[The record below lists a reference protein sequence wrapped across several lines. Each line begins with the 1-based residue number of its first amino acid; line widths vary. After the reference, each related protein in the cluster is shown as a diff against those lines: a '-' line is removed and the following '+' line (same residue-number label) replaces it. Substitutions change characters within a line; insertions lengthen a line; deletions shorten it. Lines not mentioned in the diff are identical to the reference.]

1 MAKRTARDVTER
13 DWEWLADDTEESV
26 VGVRIHQDNI
36 ASLAAT
42 LREFFDERGRS
53 WGVGTN
59 LSLLGL
65 TRRDGTAYEPMPDV
79 LIHPRPVT
87 LEMASIDVQQ
97 AGLPWL
103 VIEVASRSTVR
114 RDVGEKAATYAR
126 HGIPEYLVFDPFGDL
141 LGTQRG
147 IATGTQFWARRLP
160 RDAQGQPV
168 PGEYEPWEPE
178 ADGRWHCLTPPG
190 LSFAPQGLWLGVWDA
205 QGQPVARISEERRR
219 RRIAERLQVEAEQR
233 LAEAERLQDE
243 AQRQAEAELQQRLEA
258 ERRLAELAAQLRQ
271 LRGEDE

>member
-1 MAKRTARDVTER
+1 MAMQSIRAIPER
-13 DWEWLADDTEESV
+13 GWEWLPDDTEESV
-26 VGVRIHQDNI
+26 VGIQIHQDNLY
-36 ASLAAT
+36 SLAAT
-42 LREFFDERGRS
+42 LRHFFDELGQP

-59 LSLLGL
+59 ITLLGL

-87 LEMASIDVQQ
+87 YEMSAIDVQQ

-147 IATGTQFWARRLP
+147 IAAGTQLWARRLP
-160 RDAQGQPV
+160 RDGQGQPV
-168 PGEYEPWEPE
+168 AGAYEPREPE
-178 ADGRWHCLTPPG
+178 ADGRWHCTTPPG
-190 LSFAPQGLWLGVWDA
+190 LSFAPRGLWLEVWDA
-205 QGQPVARISEERRR
+205 QGQPVPRISEERRL
-219 RRIAERLQVEAEQR
+219 RRIAEKRR
-233 LAEAERLQDE
+233 AEAERLQDE
-243 AQRQAEAELQQRLEA
+243 AQRQAGAERRQRLEA
-258 ERRLAELAAQLRQ
+258 ERRLAELEEQLRR
-271 LRGEDE
+271 LRGEDV

>member
-1 MAKRTARDVTER
+1 MAMQSIRAIPER
-13 DWEWLADDTEESV
+13 GWEWLPDDTEESV

-36 ASLAAT
+36 NSLAAT
-42 LREFFDERGRS
+42 LRDLFEELGQP

-59 LSLLGL
+59 ITLLGL
-65 TRRDGTAYEPMPDV
+65 TRPDGTAYEPMPDV

-87 LEMASIDVQQ
+87 YEMSAIDVQQ

-147 IATGTQFWARRLP
+147 IAAGTQLWARRLP
-160 RDAQGQPV
+160 RDGQGQPV
-168 PGEYEPWEPE
+168 AGAYEPWEPE

-190 LSFAPQGLWLGVWDA
+190 LSFAPRGLWLEVWDA
-205 QGQPVARISEERRR
+205 QGQPVPRISEERRLR
-219 RRIAERLQVEAEQR
+219 R
-233 LAEAERLQDE
+233 
-243 AQRQAEAELQQRLEA
+243 EA
-258 ERRLAELAAQLRQ
+258 ERRQADAERRVAELEALLQRLQ
-271 LRGEDE
+271 GDVN